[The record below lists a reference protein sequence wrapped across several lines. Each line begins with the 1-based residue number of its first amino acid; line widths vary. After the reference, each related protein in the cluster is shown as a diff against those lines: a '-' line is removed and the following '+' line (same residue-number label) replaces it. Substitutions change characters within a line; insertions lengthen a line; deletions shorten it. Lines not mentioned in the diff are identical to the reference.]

1 MRVAS
6 ALQLGRGL
14 CGVVVQGLCGRDIL
28 ELDGCGSCVLWSA
41 SVCFEGGAEEV
52 DAVSW
57 NQSCESERTW
67 GETASGESV
76 GIVGGMGQ
84 ER

>member
-6 ALQLGRGL
+6 ALHLGRGL
-14 CGVVVQGLCGRDIL
+14 SSVGVYGLCGRDIL